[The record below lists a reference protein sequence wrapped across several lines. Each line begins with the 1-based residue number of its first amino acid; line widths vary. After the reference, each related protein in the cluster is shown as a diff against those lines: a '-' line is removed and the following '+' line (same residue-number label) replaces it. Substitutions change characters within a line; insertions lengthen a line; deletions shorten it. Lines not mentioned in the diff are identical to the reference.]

1 MDFELSY
8 YKDKRI
14 CVAVSGGA
22 DSMALLHYLKEN
34 AASYGYKLCVVNF
47 EHGIRGEES
56 VADSLFVQKICKEW
70 GIDLYCYAEDCPKRA
85 KLEKTSLET
94 AARNFRNSKYE
105 ELIESGKVD
114 VIATAHHANDLAETV
129 LFRIARGS
137 ALSGASGIKKCQD
150 GRLRPFLSWT
160 KYEILQYTEEN
171 NIPYREDSTNF
182 QTDATR
188 NALRLQVLPV
198 IEERIPSAVKNIV
211 RFAKAAEEDD
221 TFLYELAKPLLEK
234 RIEGYFVQLS
244 DKKPIFCRACLI
256 AMKNLGIE
264 KDYTQTHLNDL
275 FSLQMLKR
283 GAVITLP
290 KGVIARREK
299 EGIVLTL
306 FREKALMVEDFAPI
320 PFTIGEFALGKY
332 FLTITNEQP
341 RNTDCL
347 YGKVLR
353 IDYDKLPKDCVIRSR
368 EEGDLFTKYGGGTKT
383 LKRYMIDKKLSREIR
398 SLPII
403 AKDKEVYAVFGVEIS
418 DKIKID
424 EETKNPLYLT
434 VKFTGDKEL

>member
-1 MDFELSY
+1 MSY

-22 DSMALLHYLKEN
+22 DSTALLHYLKSNVER
-34 AASYGYKLCVVNF
+34 YGYKLCAVNF

-70 GIDLYCYAEDCPKRA
+70 GIDLYCYAEDCPQRA
-85 KLEKTSLET
+85 KLERTSLET

-114 VIATAHHANDLAETV
+114 VIATAHHANDVAETV

-137 ALSGASGIKKCQD
+137 SLSGASGIKKHQD
-150 GRLRPFLSWT
+150 GRIRPFLSWT
-160 KYEILQYTEEN
+160 KSEILQYMQEH

-188 NALRLQVLPV
+188 NVLRLQVLPV
-198 IEERIPSAVKNIV
+198 MEERIPSTVKNIV

-221 TFLYELAKPLLEK
+221 AFLYELAKPLLEK
-234 RIEGYFVQLS
+234 TTKGYFVQLS
-244 DKKPIFCRACLI
+244 DKKPIFCRACLL
-256 AMKNLGIE
+256 AMKSLGIE

-275 FSLQMLKR
+275 FALQTLKQ
-283 GAVITLP
+283 GSVITLP
-290 KGVIARREK
+290 KGVIACREK
-299 EGIVLTL
+299 DGILLTL
-306 FREKALMVEDFAPI
+306 FKETALEVESFTPT
-320 PFTIGEFALGKY
+320 PFTVGEIALGRY
-332 FLTITNEQP
+332 FVSIMQEVPKDTN
-341 RNTDCL
+341 NL

-353 IDYDKLPKDCVIRSR
+353 IDCDKLPKDCVIRSR

-383 LKRYMIDKKLSREIR
+383 LKRYMIDKKIPKEIR
-398 SLPII
+398 DLPII
-403 AKDKEVYAVFGVEIS
+403 AKGKEVYAVFGVELS
-418 DKIKID
+418 DKIKIG
-424 EETKNPLYLT
+424 EKTENPLYLT
-434 VKFTGDKEL
+434 VKFTGDKKI